1 MRFKPIVSCV
11 LAVVVIAL
19 AACDQM
25 GDDEYKLLKCEL
37 WFANGKDPF
46 DTPSYELI
54 GEKLPW
60 QLQRQLGF
68 GRGYKRGCSTAPD
81 QHPIYIKVDKLCTE
95 QLGLAD

>member
-1 MRFKPIVSCV
+1 M
-11 LAVVVIAL
+11 IAL

-60 QLQRQLGF
+60 QRSVNSVLVADTSEVLVLLLTNIRFTSRWTSFALND
-68 GRGYKRGCSTAPD
+68 SVS
-81 QHPIYIKVDKLCTE
+81 PIETTSIFDHVH
-95 QLGLAD
+95 